1 MTGGHTW
8 PISTFLD
15 AEGEECSSEDAA
27 FAIVGPCKDDFRDEF
42 WVTLELSDFEELQ
55 NH

>member
-42 WVTLELSDFEELQ
+42 WVTLELSDFEESQ